1 MGREAS
7 TPRRPKPL
15 DLANRFIMVPDALT
29 PGMGAT
35 GLLTPAM
42 PATAAMTSG
51 TGPTGLL
58 TPATTTLSQTTPP
71 STINN
76 GLDGHRTMGTSIV
89 ESEKNSSTGTHPAH
103 DESSAKPSHGVKKN
117 PYPPY
122 EPIAIIGMGMRLPG
136 GVHDDVSYWDLLV
149 NGKDGRC
156 RVPESRYHAE
166 AWVQPPGSNKPPS
179 AGLAVPSTH
188 GYFLATDAD
197 GSDPL
202 QRLDGSFWTLGRH
215 EAEALDPQQR
225 LFLEVVHEA
234 LETAGL
240 TPSSYR
246 GADVGM
252 YVGQMCD
259 DWAGM
264 QRMDRLDHGAA
275 RAEVV
280 GDYIVANRASYE
292 FDLRGPSVVVRTACS
307 SSLVALHMACRDLQ
321 ARTCGAAIV
330 GGVNVMVTPL
340 DTVGMNVQ
348 GVLSPSGRCMAF
360 DADADGY
367 ARGEGVS
374 AVCVKRLDDAL
385 RDGDPIRAVIRASC
399 VSSDGQGGG
408 RGITSPDG
416 GAHERIMRRAY
427 DIAEIGDLGRTAMV
441 ECHGTGTAVGDPIEA
456 GAVAKLWGKDGIYIG
471 SVKGNI
477 GHGEGASGLSS
488 LMKMVLALE
497 HSTIPPNIHFNTP
510 NPRIPWQD
518 AKLTVPTKASPW
530 PSDRLERVSV
540 NSFGIGGTNAHV
552 ILESASCAGVLPR
565 PIPGIGVETSENRDD
580 DVSSQRLLVFSA
592 KHPKALE
599 RSAEAVRNYLADR
612 PVKLGDM
619 AYSLATHRAA
629 YSQRAFAVVGSDE
642 ASSFRVEAGGT
653 ALETQPSVAWVFT
666 GQGAQWPQM
675 GKELL
680 EKEPLVRQR
689 VEHFDRLLASLS
701 KPPPFT
707 IKDEIMKP
715 PAHSRLYEAQ
725 YSQPCMVALQL
736 SIVDLL
742 KSWGVKPAA
751 VVGHSSGETAAAYAA
766 GAVTADDAFL
776 LAYHRGQITPTLAKA
791 HDGSMAAIGLGRDAV
806 TPFLQPGVIIGCE
819 NSPESVTLSGE
830 KDVLTS
836 VMAAISAARPE
847 VLCRKLKVE
856 CGYHSQHMAAVADE
870 YWSRVTGPDGVRGQ
884 AVEPAITFYSS
895 VNAGPT
901 KDLSP
906 KHFLDNLL
914 SPVLF
919 DGAVRALLRDLPT
932 PPVFVEIG
940 PHAAL
945 AGPIRQIVHS
955 EAAAVLS
962 QRQNQHH
969 SPQQQ
974 KEAQHTYIPTL
985 VRSRD
990 GMVCLLET
998 AGKLWLAGAAIQPR
1012 AVNPPGG
1019 SFLRDMPTYQ
1029 WHYEDGS
1036 HLWRETRISR
1046 EWRLRRFPH
1055 HELLGSRCV
1064 ETGDACPAWRCRLSP
1079 ADEAPWLREHVVR
1092 GAPVLPAAAFVVMI
1106 GEALRQ
1112 LGAGRDGFSLKSVEF
1127 SAPLALDRDET
1138 VELITA
1144 LMPIPDGEHAGW
1156 YHFSI
1161 SSIADIKSGGACTQ
1175 HATGSCAAGA
1185 KFQLPAPN
1193 MAASTASLVRQVNH
1207 DGFYDTW
1214 RRFGLDYGPQFRRI
1228 RDARSHVSERRA
1240 AATIDT
1246 SCAPEDEDAYCQAA
1260 MHPTS
1265 LDAAFHAC
1273 MVAGCVGLER
1283 NFERLAVPQH
1293 IEEVYV
1299 KPQTG
1304 AATAAEMTVVT
1315 EAFENVNGV
1324 SCSNVFGTSKTSGEI
1339 LLHVR
1344 GLKAT
1349 PLPEEISPEGPADR
1363 HLAAVLQWK
1372 PDVDFGS
1379 WSYWIRPNKRQYKAQ
1394 VASLMGLLG
1403 HKTPAMRILEVETQ
1417 HGTNMTDAALQ
1428 ALKSGQGTPLYSE
1441 YALVSGSDASSK
1453 LAREHFGQTARM
1465 RFAKANLGPEGFD
1478 LAQALKT
1485 PAPFDLVI
1493 LNSDD
1498 SDSLKDLL
1506 QATRPLLSARG
1517 RLIISDTIATAGNDD
1532 TVVDKYKHYM
1542 GRMDSLRRTL
1552 STAGFLTQREVV
1564 YSYGASTI
1572 MATPT
1577 PPDDPQPAT
1586 PPSRPNK
1593 TINVLARSTR
1603 GPRVS
1608 AAASQLRARGYR
1620 IQWFLPGQLL
1630 PTRQATVSLL
1640 DLDEERGPF
1649 LHGMGPDDLAALKV
1663 SVLSL
1668 QGTAA
1673 AAPQMLWVTG
1683 AAQVRC
1689 VDPRWALVLGFARS
1703 VRRETGVDLVTLE
1716 LESFDADG
1724 WAAVVRVLDGF
1735 DTRWRDADEEDGVDP
1750 ESEYVF
1756 SGGEIQIGRFDSVDL
1771 PEKLLERVPDGEGE
1785 DKSRKVLTMSKH
1797 DGHTSLE
1804 WKQEAVTT
1812 GGKVNGNTVQVQVQA
1827 FSIPHGGLQTTSEPS
1842 LTSTELTFL
1851 ASGVISAIGPQVDK
1865 LGVGDRVVMLAS
1877 GSIATSVQISEDM
1890 CFRIRDD
1897 MEFEEAVKLPLL
1909 EYCSAFQSLDT
1920 LAGLE
1925 KGQSILIHSA
1935 ETPIGRAALEI
1946 ALERHDDKSDDIF
1959 ATVTN
1964 AAEAEEVMTK
1974 FHLASDHVFISG
1986 STTSFLRSVT
1996 EATAVKGVD
2005 IVLSTFA
2012 DPRLVEASWKCLTPY
2027 GHLIQLAG
2035 WDASPRTRDSGE
2047 QLRGIDILR
2056 DSKTFSRVDLA
2067 QVLNRRPHSLHSH
2080 LRKAMAYCR
2089 TGNTS
2094 AINRH
2099 IKVLEGDGIK
2109 NGIKVPRS
2117 PGDGTS
2123 LLVAKLPEDAGALR
2137 VAPARRKLALR
2148 EDRTYIVVGGVGG
2161 LGIPCAR
2168 FLAERGA
2175 RRLMLFSRSAERFAT
2190 DNPLMCDEFK
2200 AMGCSVRFVSGSIT
2214 QAADVERL
2222 VAAAETPVG
2231 GIIHSA
2237 MVLQDSHLAN
2247 MTHRQWRDVIDAK
2260 VQGTWNLHSA
2270 TTESSSQPLDFFV
2283 LFSSLAGL
2291 GGQVGQ
2297 ANYAAANAFQDAFVQ
2312 HRRARGLPCAALD
2325 IGIMEGVGILAR
2337 ETARLEALR
2346 SVEHHVL
2353 HEREL
2358 LDALELAIL
2367 DDGAGGGGGGGGD
2380 NNINNNVARK
2390 SSSAVPAAAGYVSA
2404 GQMAIGLG
2412 FTAAGQGLTR
2422 QSAWRRDP
2430 RMQMGRCSAGHDDYD
2445 DETTSKEQQ
2454 QQKSN
2459 SGAQQLADALAHD
2472 AHEQTAASREAL
2484 TRTLARE
2491 LAATVRQLTMRDA
2504 DDGNLDQDAGAPMRS
2519 LGVDSLVSVELRGWL
2534 RRRAKVALSVQDVR
2548 GAETLADLARLVTQ
2562 KTADAR
2568 GAADRHS
2575 DSRVPIGVPG

>member
-1 MGREAS
+1 MGRETS
-7 TPRRPKPL
+7 IPRRPKPL
-15 DLANRFIMVPDALT
+15 DLTNGFIMVPDSLT
-29 PGMGAT
+29 PGR
-35 GLLTPAM
+35 
-42 PATAAMTSG
+42 
-51 TGPTGLL
+51 GPTGLL
-58 TPATTTLSQTTPP
+58 TPATTALSQPTPA
-71 STINN
+71 STINI
-76 GLDGHRTMGTSIV
+76 GLDGHRTISTSIV
-89 ESEKNSSTGTHPAH
+89 GSEQSPSTGTHPAH
-103 DESSAKPSHGVKKN
+103 GETNAKPIHGVKKN
-117 PYPPY
+117 PTPPY

-136 GVHDDVSYWDLLV
+136 GVHDDASYWDLLV
-149 NGKDGRC
+149 NGKDGLC

-166 AWVQPPGSNKPPS
+166 AWVQPPGSSKPS
-179 AGLAVPSTH
+179 SVALAVPSTH
-188 GYFLATDAD
+188 GYFLAADAD

-202 QRLDGSFWTLGRH
+202 RRLDGSFWSLGRH

-264 QRMDRLDHGAA
+264 QRMDRLDHSAA

-321 ARTCGAAIV
+321 AGVCGAAVV
-330 GGVNVMVTPL
+330 GGVNVMVTPR
-340 DTVGMNVQ
+340 DTIGMNAQ

-374 AVCVKRLDDAL
+374 AICVKRLDDAL
-385 RDGDPIRAVIRASC
+385 RDGDPVRAVIRASC
-399 VSSDGQGGG
+399 VSNDGQGGG
-408 RGITSPDG
+408 QGITSPDG
-416 GAHERIMRRAY
+416 GAHERIMRKAY
-427 DIAEIGDLGRTAMV
+427 EIAEIGDLGRTAMV
-441 ECHGTGTAVGDPIEA
+441 ECHGTGTAVGDPVEA

-510 NPRIPWQD
+510 NPRIPWED
-518 AKLTVPTKASPW
+518 AKLTVPTKAIPW
-530 PSDRLERVSV
+530 PADRLERVSV
-540 NSFGIGGTNAHV
+540 NSFGIGGTNAHI

-565 PIPGIGVETSENRDD
+565 PIPDIGVQGSENADD
-580 DVSSQRLLVFSA
+580 ASSHRLLVFSA

-599 RSAEAVRNYLADR
+599 RSAEAVRNYLADH
-612 PVKLGDM
+612 PAKLGDM
-619 AYSLATHRAA
+619 AYSLAAHREA
-629 YSQRAFAVVGSDE
+629 YSQRAFALVGPDE
-642 ASSFRVEAGGT
+642 AGSFRIDAGGT
-653 ALETQPSVAWVFT
+653 APEKQPSLAWVFT
-666 GQGAQWPQM
+666 GQGAQWAQM

-701 KPPPFT
+701 EPPSFT
-707 IKDEIMKP
+707 IEGEIMKP
-715 PAHSRLYEAQ
+715 QAHSRLYEAQ

-736 SIVDLL
+736 AIVDLL
-742 KSWGVKPAA
+742 KSWGVKPAV

-776 LAYHRGQITPTLAKA
+776 LAYHRGQITPTLARA
-791 HDGSMAAIGLGRDAV
+791 HDGGMAAVGLGRDAAA
-806 TPFLQPGVIIGCE
+806 PFLRPGVIIGCE

-836 VMAAISAARPE
+836 VMAAISAARPD
-847 VLCRKLKVE
+847 VLCRRLKVE
-856 CGYHSQHMAAVADE
+856 CGYHSQHMTAVADE

-884 AVEPAITFYSS
+884 AVEPTIAFYSS

-906 KHFLDNLL
+906 RHFLDNLL

-932 PPVFVEIG
+932 TPVFVEIG

-945 AGPIRQIVHS
+945 AGPIRQIVQS
-955 EAAAVLS
+955 EAAAALNQS
-962 QRQNQHH
+962 QNRHR
-969 SPQQQ
+969 SPQPQ
-974 KEAQHTYIPTL
+974 KEAQHAYIPTL
-985 VRSRD
+985 VRGRD

-1029 WHYEDGS
+1029 WHYEGGGE
-1036 HLWRETRISR
+1036 HWRETRMSR

-1079 ADEAPWLREHVVR
+1079 ADDAPWLREHVVR
-1092 GAPVLPAAAFVVMI
+1092 GSSVLPAAAFVVMV

-1112 LGAGRDGFSLKSVEF
+1112 LGSGGDGFSLKSMVF

-1138 VELITA
+1138 IELITT
-1144 LMPIPDGEHAGW
+1144 LMPMPDGGEDGGW

-1175 HATGSCAAGA
+1175 HATGRCAAGA
-1185 KFQLPAPN
+1185 RFQLPAPDT
-1193 MAASTASLVRQVNH
+1193 AASTASLVRQVNH
-1207 DGFYDTW
+1207 GGFYNTW
-1214 RRFGLDYGPQFRRI
+1214 QRFGLDYGPSFQRI
-1228 RDARSHVSERRA
+1228 KDARSHVSERRA
-1240 AATIDT
+1240 TATIDT
-1246 SCAPEDEDAYCQAA
+1246 SCAPEGEDAYYQAA

-1273 MVAGCVGLER
+1273 MMAGCVGLER
-1283 NFERLAVPQH
+1283 NFEQLAVPH
-1293 IEEVYV
+1293 YIDEVYL
-1299 KPQTG
+1299 KPQ
-1304 AATAAEMTVVT
+1304 AAAARAKEMTVVA
-1315 EAFENVNGV
+1315 EAFERADGV
-1324 SCSNVFGTSKTSGEI
+1324 SCSNVFGASKTGGEI

-1344 GLKAT
+1344 GLEAT
-1349 PLPEEISPEGPADR
+1349 PLPDEASPESPANR
-1363 HLAAVLQWK
+1363 HLAAVLEWK
-1372 PDVDFGS
+1372 PDLDFDNS
-1379 WSYWIRPNKRQYKAQ
+1379 PYWITPDKRQYKAQ
-1394 VASLMGLLG
+1394 VKILMELLG
-1403 HKTPAMRILEVETQ
+1403 HKTPAMRILEIETQ
-1417 HGTNMTDAALQ
+1417 HGANMTDTALQ
-1428 ALKSGQGTPLYSE
+1428 ALKSGQGKELYSE
-1441 YALVSGSDASSK
+1441 YVLASGSDASSK
-1453 LAREHFGQTARM
+1453 VARERFGQTAGM
-1465 RFAKANLGPEGFD
+1465 RFAKANLTPEGYD
-1478 LAQALKT
+1478 LAQALET

-1493 LNSDD
+1493 LNSCD

-1506 QATRPLLSARG
+1506 QAIRPLLSPRG
-1517 RLIISDTIATAGNDD
+1517 RLIISDTVATRAHAAAGDDDATADRKSVGE
-1532 TVVDKYKHYM
+1532 YKQYM
-1542 GRMDSLRRTL
+1542 GIMSSLRRAL
-1552 STAGFLTQREVV
+1552 FAAGFLTQREVV
-1564 YSYGASTI
+1564 YNYGASTV
-1572 MATPT
+1572 MAGPA
-1577 PPDDPQPAT
+1577 PPPEQQQQLQPFLG
-1586 PPSRPNK
+1586 PK
-1593 TINVLARSTR
+1593 TINVLARSTWS
-1603 GPRVS
+1603 PRVS
-1608 AAASQLRARGYR
+1608 EAAAQLRSRGYE

-1630 PTRQATVSLL
+1630 PTHQTAVSFL

-1649 LHGMGPDDLAALKV
+1649 LHGMGADDLAALKI
-1663 SVLSL
+1663 SILSL
-1668 QGTAA
+1668 QGTDGG

-1689 VDPRWALVLGFARS
+1689 DDPRWALVLGFARS

-1716 LESFDADG
+1716 LEAFDAAG
-1724 WAAVVRVLDGF
+1724 WAAVARLLDGF
-1735 DTRWRDADEEDGVDP
+1735 DARWRDDDEDDGVDP

-1756 SGGEIQIGRFDSVDL
+1756 SGGEIQIGRFHSVDL
-1771 PEKLLERVPDGEGE
+1771 PEKLLERTPDGDGEG
-1785 DKSRKVLTMSKH
+1785 KARKVLAVSKH
-1797 DGHTSLE
+1797 DSRAALE
-1804 WKQEAVTT
+1804 WKREAAAT
-1812 GGKVNGNTVQVQVQA
+1812 GDRVVGNTVQVQVRA
-1827 FSIPHGGLQTTSEPS
+1827 FALSPSGLQAASEAS
-1842 LTSTELTFL
+1842 LASTELGFL
-1851 ASGVISAIGPQVDK
+1851 ASGVISAVGPHVDK
-1865 LGVGDRVVMLAS
+1865 LGAGDRVVIFAS
-1877 GSIATSVQISEDM
+1877 GSAATSVQAPEEM

-1909 EYCSAFQSLDT
+1909 EYCSAFHSLDT
-1920 LAGLE
+1920 VAGLE
-1925 KGQSILIHSA
+1925 QGQSILIHRA
-1935 ETPIGRAALEI
+1935 ETPVGRAALEV
-1946 ALERHDDKSDDIF
+1946 ALERYGSRRDQIF

-1964 AAEAEEVMTK
+1964 AAEAEEVITK
-1974 FHLASDHVFISG
+1974 FHLAGDRIFVSG
-1986 STTSFLRSVT
+1986 STASFLRSVT
-1996 EATAVKGVD
+1996 EATGGKGVD

-2012 DPRLVEASWKCLTPY
+2012 DPKLVAASWKCLAPY
-2027 GHLIQLAG
+2027 GHLVQLAG
-2035 WDASPRTRDSGE
+2035 WEASPRTHSSGE
-2047 QLRGIDILR
+2047 QLGGIDVLR
-2056 DSKTFSRVDLA
+2056 ESKTFSRVDLA
-2067 QVLNRRPHSLHSH
+2067 QVLNRRPHSLYSH
-2080 LRKAMAYCR
+2080 LRKAMAHCR
-2089 TGNTS
+2089 TGN
-2094 AINRH
+2094 AGAGNRH
-2099 IKVLEGDGIK
+2099 IKILDGDSIKDGIK
-2109 NGIKVPRS
+2109 LPRS
-2117 PGDGTS
+2117 PSEGTS
-2123 LLVAKLPEDAGALR
+2123 LLMAKLPEDVGMLR

-2148 EDRTYIVVGGVGG
+2148 PDRTYIIVGGVGG

-2175 RRLMLFSRSAERFAT
+2175 RRLILFSRSAERFAARS
-2190 DNPLMCDEFK
+2190 PLLREEFE
-2200 AMGCSVRFVSGSIT
+2200 AMGCRVKFVSGSIS
-2214 QAADVERL
+2214 QAEDVEKL
-2222 VAAAETPVG
+2222 MAAAETPVG

-2247 MTHRQWRDVIDAK
+2247 LTYRQWRDVIDAK

-2270 TTESSSQPLDFFV
+2270 AGSQPLDFFV

-2312 HRRARGLPCAALD
+2312 HRRARGLACSALD

-2337 ETARLEALR
+2337 EAARLEALL

-2367 DDGAGGGGGGGGD
+2367 DDETGGGGGNN
-2380 NNINNNVARK
+2380 NNINNGVARRNPTPP
-2390 SSSAVPAAAGYVSA
+2390 VAGYVSA

-2412 FTAAGQGLTR
+2412 ATASGHGLAR

-2430 RMQMGRCSAGHDDYD
+2430 RMQMGRYSPGHDA
-2445 DETTSKEQQ
+2445 DEARSQQQ

-2459 SGAQQLADALAHD
+2459 SGAQQLADALARD

-2484 TRTLARE
+2484 TRTLALE
-2491 LAATVRQLTMRDA
+2491 LATTVRQLTMRDGDGD
-2504 DDGNLDQDAGAPMRS
+2504 DDGNSILERDAGAPMRS

-2534 RRRAKVALSVQDVR
+2534 RRRVKVALSVQDVR
-2548 GAETLADLARLVTQ
+2548 GAETLADLARLATQ
-2562 KTADAR
+2562 KAGDAR
-2568 GAADRHS
+2568 GADRHS
-2575 DSRVPIGVPG
+2575 SSRLPVAVPGC